1 MVTVW
6 SGILNFCMIDVHHF
20 FRWAVLMI
28 IIFHIPVRFKTGTGS
43 VGFSD
48 NTGSAAKDTGKLERQ
63 DYCQDYYDGYS
74 YQGGT

>member
-1 MVTVW
+1 
-6 SGILNFCMIDVHHF
+6 
-20 FRWAVLMI
+20 MI